1 MTSAKE
7 RLLRYVKINT
17 QSVRNQ
23 DQVPSSPNEFDLA
36 RMLEEELKAMGLQDV
51 SLDDHCYVMATLPA
65 NIDTPAPV
73 VGLIAHM
80 DTSPD
85 MSGENVNPRIIE
97 HYDGGDILLNAE
109 KDIHM
114 SPEVFPEL
122 KKYVGQELIT
132 TDGNTLLGADDK
144 AGAAAIMTAIEILV
158 NHPEIKHG
166 TVKVGFT
173 PDEEVGRGADFFDV
187 AKFGADFAYTV
198 DGGEL
203 GEIEYETFNAA
214 SAEVEVRGQ
223 NVHPGSAKDKM
234 VNSLLVGMEFNAL
247 LPVNERPEFTA
258 GYDGFAHLF
267 LMEGDVEHTRL
278 TYIIRDHD
286 RVKFEARKQKM
297 LDSADFINT
306 RYGAGTVK
314 VTLKDQYYNM
324 REKIEPVMYI
334 MDIAREAIVEA
345 GIKPVTMPVRG
356 GTDGSRLSYMG
367 LPCPNLFAG
376 GFNFHGKYE
385 CIPTASLDKAVEVL
399 VRIVQKAAFRK

>member
-1 MTSAKE
+1 MTSAQE

>member
-214 SAEVEVRGQ
+214 SAEIEVRGQ

-267 LMEGDVEHTRL
+267 LMEGDIEHTRL

>member
-23 DQVPSSPNEFDLA
+23 DQVPSSPNEFNLA
-36 RMLEEELKAMGLQDV
+36 RVLVEELNAMGLQDV

-65 NIDTPAPV
+65 NIEVPAPV

-144 AGAAAIMTAIEILV
+144 AGAAAIMTAVEILV

-214 SAEVEVRGQ
+214 GAEVEIRGQ

-258 GYDGFAHLF
+258 GYDGFAHLY
-267 LMEGDVEHTRL
+267 LMEGDVEHTKL

-286 RVKFEARKQKM
+286 RTKFEARKQKM
-297 LDSADFINT
+297 LDSAAFINT

-314 VTLKDQYYNM
+314 VTLKDSYFNM

-345 GIKPVTMPVRG
+345 GVKPVTMPVRG

-399 VRIVQKAAFRK
+399 VRIVQKTATSK